1 MDDLNEKISRLL
13 SSPDSLQKIQAAMA
27 ALGQAPANE
36 SAPPIPSAPPPDT
49 APVRTNQ
56 TDSAFSSLDIGVLTK
71 LAPLLSSISQ
81 ENDDSRLLHALRPYL
96 HGDRAHRLD
105 ETVKLLQLTRL
116 LPLLQQQGVLSDAVT
131 KGGTDHGG

>member
-27 ALGQAPANE
+27 ALGQVPANE
-36 SAPPIPSAPPPDT
+36 PAPPIPSAPPPDT
-49 APVRTNQ
+49 APMRTNQ
-56 TDSAFSSLDIGVLTK
+56 TDSASPSLDIGVLTK

-131 KGGTDHGG
+131 KGGTDRGG

>member
-36 SAPPIPSAPPPDT
+36 SAPPIPSAPPDT

-116 LPLLQQQGVLSDAVT
+116 LPLLQQQGVLSDAAT
-131 KGGTDHGG
+131 KGGAEHGG